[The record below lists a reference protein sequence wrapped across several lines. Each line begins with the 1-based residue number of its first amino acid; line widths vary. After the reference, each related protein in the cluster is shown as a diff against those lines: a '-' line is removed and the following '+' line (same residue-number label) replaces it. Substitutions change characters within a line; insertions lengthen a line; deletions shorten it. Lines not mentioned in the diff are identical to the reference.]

1 MQQLA
6 PYLALGGQLAGTV
19 LVCGA
24 IGWWID
30 TRWASEPIG
39 IVSGVVLG
47 SIVGLSQFLR
57 TVSRLARE
65 QGAETKQER

>member
-19 LVCGA
+19 LLCGA